1 MNEKDPGQNPE
12 QPNVTTPRY
21 LATVALY
28 SLAAYKA
35 AGLAGPGERM
45 HEQIARRLARVA
57 VTDNWEG

>member
-12 QPNVTTPRY
+12 QPNVTTRY